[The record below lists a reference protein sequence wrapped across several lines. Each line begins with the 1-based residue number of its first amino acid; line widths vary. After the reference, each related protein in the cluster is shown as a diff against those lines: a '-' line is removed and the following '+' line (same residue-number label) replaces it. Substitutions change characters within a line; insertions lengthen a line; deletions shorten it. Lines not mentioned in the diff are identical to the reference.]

1 MSKMRLRRTRTWRRA
16 GARVVLCL
24 LVATVVTGCT
34 TARSDLASSD
44 SSCYHALPTANKAIH
59 RKGHLLEVQQLT
71 VGMLQR
77 QAPDLY
83 GELQTHAPASKR
95 ICVVAFSGT
104 FDASSVSLPKGRHAG
119 RLAVV
124 ISTSPDNHLLGTVLF
139 ARPPLRFG
147 RAHAG

>member
-1 MSKMRLRRTRTWRRA
+1 MSKMRLRRTWQRA
-16 GARVVLCL
+16 GGRVVLCL

-71 VGMLQR
+71 IGMLQR

-83 GELQTHAPASKR
+83 RDLATQAPVTKR

-104 FDASSVSLPKGRHAG
+104 FEASSVSLPKGRHSG

-124 ISTSPDNHLLGTVLF
+124 VSTSPDNHLLGTVLF
-139 ARPPLRFG
+139 SRPPLRFG
-147 RAHAG
+147 RAHGA